1 MGDRFFWWEW
11 YCSLYPSRPGKE
23 IDPKLFKCT
32 HCDYHFRFNKLQV
45 IIMLLFGKYTVTCP
59 QCQTKMV
66 FELSYHIVKVKTK
79 NNKNEEIWK
88 NG

>member
-1 MGDRFFWWEW
+1 
-11 YCSLYPSRPGKE
+11 
-23 IDPKLFKCT
+23 
-32 HCDYHFRFNKLQV
+32 
-45 IIMLLFGKYTVTCP
+45 MLLFGKYTVTCP
-59 QCQTKMV
+59 QCQTEMV